1 MEVLEDVDGIGF
13 SHFQSKDVVRHTL
26 VQRIVEAYDRHE
38 TVDMPSD
45 GH

>member
-1 MEVLEDVDGIGF
+1 
-13 SHFQSKDVVRHTL
+13 VVRHTL

-38 TVDMPSD
+38 TDAMHSD